1 MKPSTYLLFFLVTS
15 LGVRYGYFS
24 GTLVLSLI
32 LHYPGHL
39 KGLVT
44 RNFCFRVEGGGGG
57 GVGKVQEKTLKKYM
71 KKVDVSSVTTEI
83 KTNTLD
89 RYLGKFLLCGITII
103 SGVTGSP

>member
-44 RNFCFRVEGGGGG
+44 RNFCFRVEGGGV
-57 GVGKVQEKTLKKYM
+57 VGKVQEKTFKKYDM
-71 KKVDVSSVTTEI
+71 KKVDVLSVMTEI
-83 KTNTLD
+83 KTNALD

>member
-44 RNFCFRVEGGGGG
+44 RNFCFRVERGGG
-57 GVGKVQEKTLKKYM
+57 GVGKVQEKTLKKNM

-89 RYLGKFLLCGITII
+89 RYLKNFYFVALPLFLG
-103 SGVTGSP
+103 